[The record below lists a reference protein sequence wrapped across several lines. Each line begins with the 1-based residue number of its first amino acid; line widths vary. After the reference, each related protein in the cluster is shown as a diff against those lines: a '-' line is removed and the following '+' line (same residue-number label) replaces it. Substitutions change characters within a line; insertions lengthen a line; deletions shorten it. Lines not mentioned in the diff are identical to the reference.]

1 MPTFGEK
8 LRTLRTRHSLTQRAL
23 AVQLGYS
30 DHSHIALVENGKR
43 NPTVELVLKV
53 ANLFE
58 VTTDQLVRDEVALPP
73 ETPGDTSSMPGADD

>member
-8 LRTLRTRHSLTQRAL
+8 LRMLRTRRGMTQREL
-23 AVQLGYS
+23 AAQLGYS

-53 ANLFE
+53 ADLFR
-58 VTTDQLVRDEVALPP
+58 VTTDQLIRDGLELPLRDP
-73 ETPGDTSSMPGADD
+73 GRRET

>member
-8 LRTLRTRHSLTQRAL
+8 LRMLRTRHAMTQREL
-23 AVQLGYS
+23 AARLGYA
-30 DHSHIALVENGKR
+30 DHSHIAFVEQGKR

-58 VTTDQLVRDEVALPP
+58 VTTDQLVRDELEV
-73 ETPGDTSSMPGADD
+73 ETETGSQPDADV